1 MSKFNKVLNRAN
13 QVAFTLVQVGMYA
26 MMAWVGV
33 IIVKTIIAIV

>member
-13 QVAFTLVQVGMYA
+13 QVAFTLVQVGMYV